1 MVDGGG
7 RRKLP
12 PALHFTAV
20 PNISFL
26 PSRPSVIAHRGDS
39 ANVPEDTVESLR
51 AGLALG
57 ADGIEFDVRLS
68 QDGHV
73 MVIHDPRVDR
83 TTNGTGE
90 VRALSRDELQ
100 TLDAGYR
107 FTRNDGLTF
116 PWRDRRVRIPTLEYV
131 LECFPHERL
140 ILELKTAEASAETLR
155 LLQRHGARKRCLVGS
170 FHEEALAPFRAA
182 GFATGATK
190 DDVIRLYRQLWRR
203 IRPRVLPYDAL
214 MITPRYRSVIPVP
227 VGRFVRMA
235 AACGVAT
242 HVWTIDDPA
251 QARRL
256 WAMGVHGIMSNDP
269 AAILRAAGREPI
281 GDPVPLDWEDG
292 NTFRAGS

>member
-1 MVDGGG
+1 M
-7 RRKLP
+7 
-12 PALHFTAV
+12 
-20 PNISFL
+20 
-26 PSRPSVIAHRGDS
+26 IAHRGDS
-39 ANVPEDTVESLR
+39 ANVPEDTIESLR

-73 MVIHDPRVDR
+73 MVIHDPSVDR

-90 VRALSRDELQ
+90 VRAMTREQLQ
-100 TLDAGYR
+100 QLDAGYR

-116 PWRDRRVRIPTLEYV
+116 PWRDRRVRMPTLDFV

-155 LLQRHGARKRCLVGS
+155 LLQHHGARDRCLVGS
-170 FHEEALAPFRAA
+170 FHEQALAPFRAA

-190 DDVIRLYRQLWRR
+190 ADVIRLYQRIWRR
-203 IRPRVLPYDAL
+203 IQPGALPYDAL
-214 MITPRYRSVIPVP
+214 MITPRYRSVLPVP

-235 AACGVAT
+235 AACGVPT

-251 QARRL
+251 QAQRL
-256 WAMGVHGIMSNDP
+256 WAMGVHGIMSNNP
-269 AAILRAAGREPI
+269 ATILRAAGREPNR
-281 GDPVPLDWEDG
+281 DPSPLD
-292 NTFRAGS
+292 